1 MDKLTFHCPGCME
14 ELEIGIKKCPLCGFS
29 IEEYEKEGNKRALRP
44 GTILGGRYEMGRELG
59 GGGFGI
65 TYLAWDREDKCKV
78 AVKEYFP
85 WEFAYR
91 NIENDGEIQIRGKEE
106 QEGYEKGLRDFIREG
121 TILEQVGRMKGIVP
135 VRKFFR
141 EKKTAYLVMDY
152 ISGMNLK
159 EYMEKE
165 GRIFREAELLEK
177 IKPLLISLNLIHQ
190 KGMIHRD
197 ISPDNIIMDDNRE
210 LTLIDFGAAR
220 LIAEEQDRSTTVLMK
235 YGYAPE
241 EQYRS
246 RGKLGPWSDI
256 YAISATMYY
265 LLTGVRPIQSIDR
278 LAEDD
283 MLPLSQMGIRISER
297 TSRVI
302 EKGMAVQAEDRY
314 EDLDSF
320 LEELYGNGVIT
331 KQINETCEGKK
342 EPEEKKEQERK
353 KGGRLEK
360 WILFLTFVTGAILL
374 SFVFLIASGKIDLS
388 MVLNSTGQE
397 DQDNVFLSEETV
409 KVEDGRLFVLL
420 RENTSEY
427 SASEEKFIRAAAK
440 ASGFSQVTCRFYQE
454 DEVSQNQC
462 VREAVTDGY
471 DAIICD
477 PGYRAF
483 YVALFNQA
491 LEKGIPVFIVNHST
505 DDLDSITMSIGADT
519 KEGMKMAAQKLK
531 ELLDGKGTYAAILGN
546 ENIDSVTQSRE
557 AIEEVLENE
566 DMEIAAISTVE
577 RGNKAAEE
585 EMARILEEN
594 PDLNGVLCNSNAL
607 GTGAARAVKKAGLE
621 DQIHIVTI
629 GGSNRLK
636 DFVKA
641 GLVDAVVVRPL
652 DDMLT
657 CAVNQAARLIKEP
670 DAVYQKEQKV
680 PCILLNEDEI
690 DRMDNYSV
698 AED

>member
-14 ELEIGIKKCPLCGFS
+14 ELETGIKKCPLCGFS
-29 IEEYEKEGNKRALRP
+29 IEEYEKEGNKRTLRL
-44 GTILGGRYEMGRELG
+44 GTILGGRYEIGSELG

-91 NIENDGEIQIRGKEE
+91 STEGDGEIQIRGKEE
-106 QEGYEKGLRDFIREG
+106 REGYEKGLGDFIREG

-141 EKKTAYLVMDY
+141 EKGTAYLVMDY

-165 GRIFREAELLEK
+165 GRIFRETELLEK
-177 IKPLLISLNLIHQ
+177 IKPLLDSLKLIHK
-190 KGMIHRD
+190 KGMVHRD
-197 ISPDNIIMDDNRE
+197 ISPDNIIIDDNRE
-210 LTLIDFGAAR
+210 LILIDFGAAR

-283 MLPLSQMGIRISER
+283 MLPLSKMGIRISEK

-302 EKGMAVQAEDRY
+302 EKGMAVQARDRY
-314 EDLDSF
+314 GDLDSF
-320 LEELYGNGVIT
+320 MEELYGTGQVAKET
-331 KQINETCEGKK
+331 KKVCDK
-342 EPEEKKEQERK
+342 EKELEKK
-353 KGGRLEK
+353 KGSRLEK
-360 WILFLTFVTGAILL
+360 WILFLSLVTGAILL
-374 SFVFLIASGKIDLS
+374 SFSFLILSGKIDLS
-388 MVLNSTGQE
+388 MVLNSTNGE
-397 DQDNVFLSEETV
+397 DQDSVFISKETV

-427 SASEEKFIRAAAK
+427 SALEEGFIREAAK

-454 DEVSQNQC
+454 DEVSQNQY

-477 PGYRAF
+477 PGYRTF
-483 YVALFNQA
+483 YAALFNQA
-491 LEKGIPVFIVNHST
+491 LEEGIPVFIVNHGT

-519 KEGMKMAAQKLK
+519 KEGMKMAAKKLK
-531 ELLDGKGTYAAILGN
+531 EILGAKGTYAAILGN
-546 ENIDSVTQSRE
+546 ENIDSVTQSKA

-566 DMEIAAISTVE
+566 DMELAAISTVE

-585 EMARILEEN
+585 AMIQILKNN
-594 PDLNGVLCNSNAL
+594 PGLDGVLCNSNAL

-629 GGSNRLK
+629 GGSNGLK
-636 DFVKA
+636 EFVKA

-657 CAVNQAARLIKEP
+657 CAVNQAARLIKNP